1 MYFSDPDLALIIV
14 LTCATLAITCFCL
27 CMVLSF
33 KLRALTKRN
42 ILLEQALEERMSV
55 ATQDFKATSKRIDE
69 YARRIAWVETR
80 VRPGTPPPEPTVD
93 ESLAAAAKPSL
104 TERRHRVLSLARR
117 GIDVNTIATM
127 LGSPHG
133 EIELIIGLNKTA

>member
-1 MYFSDPDLALIIV
+1 MYFTDPDLALIIV
-14 LTCATLAITCFCL
+14 LTSAVLALICFCL
-27 CMVLSF
+27 CMILSF
-33 KLRALTKRN
+33 KLRALAKRN
-42 ILLEQALEERMSV
+42 TLLEQTLEERI
-55 ATQDFKATSKRIDE
+55 AGANQDLKTTAKRIDE

-80 VRPGTPPPEPTVD
+80 IRPGTPPPEPTVD

-104 TERRHRVLSLARR
+104 TERRHRVLSLARK

-133 EIELIIGLNKTA
+133 EIELIIGLNKTV